1 MTTLSVYVIGFGDLN
16 TEFFNAIAATVNS
29 VGYHHL
35 LKLMILLLWVCWT
48 LVVSACRQQLYLEAS
63 TQFEVTQDQFQKKLQ
78 HFVQQCVFY
87 DVLLRNEK
95 RVIL

>member
-35 LKLMILLLWVCWT
+35 LKLMILLGVCWT

-78 HFVQQCVFY
+78 RFVQ
-87 DVLLRNEK
+87 
-95 RVIL
+95 